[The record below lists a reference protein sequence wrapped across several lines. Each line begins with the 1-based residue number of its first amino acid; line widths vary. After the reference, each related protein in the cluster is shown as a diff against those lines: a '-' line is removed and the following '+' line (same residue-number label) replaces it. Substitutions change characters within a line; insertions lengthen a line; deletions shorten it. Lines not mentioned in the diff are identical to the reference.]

1 MMHSVS
7 LSVQFLRAGL
17 LLAWLLP
24 AAAQGQSSILKDSI
38 RAVISRY
45 LQSSGGISAAVINTD
60 GEVITGVNGFASI
73 GVPSDSALRFGIADL
88 SQHLMAVMTLKLVEN
103 GTTALT
109 SSLGSGVVSGS
120 AAVFP
125 PATTLQQLLR
135 HTSGINSFAASP
147 NYFNPATSFLFADL
161 TFDFRTVNYTPVLGT
176 YVAPQGA
183 ASGAGTFKY
192 SPTNYLV
199 LGEKLESIQSAPL
212 QQLLQDLVL
221 TPAGVQDISFYA
233 PPQSL
238 STTSA
243 FYFNLSGLGPEQLSD
258 QTSVLTSTGASGS
271 MEATPSALVR
281 YLRALFGGQILDQTS
296 LGLLADFQPASGR
309 RSNAYG
315 LGTERFELT
324 VNGRQETYIGHYGD
338 LNYKALMLYS
348 PEDSIGVAVLS
359 NLQTQTE
366 DAIFSLAQELLTQV
380 AAYNLQVGIGD
391 LPEAPSRLRVFP
403 NPAQSSTSTV
413 RLEQQRP
420 GISPWVLRDLAGRT
434 VRSGAPMLAAGV
446 QEITIPVQQLPAGAY
461 LLSVTV
467 DGQPRT
473 ATLIVP

>member
-1 MMHSVS
+1 MHPVS
-7 LSVQFLRAGL
+7 ISLRLLRIGL
-17 LLAWLLP
+17 LYALLLP
-24 AAAQGQSSILKDSI
+24 AAAQGQSSSTLRDSV
-38 RAVISRY
+38 RAVLSRY
-45 LQSSGGISAAVINTD
+45 LQNSGGISAAVINTD
-60 GEVITGVNGFASI
+60 GEVIAAANGFASI
-73 GVPSDSALRFGIADL
+73 GVPADSSLRFGIADL

-109 SSLGSGVVSGS
+109 SSLGSGVVTGS

-125 PATTLQQLLR
+125 PATTIEQMLR

-199 LGEKLESIQSAPL
+199 LGEKLESIQTASL
-212 QQLLQDLVL
+212 QQLLETLIL
-221 TPAGVQDISFYA
+221 TPAGLDNISFYT
-233 PPQSL
+233 PPQSFA
-238 STTSA
+238 TTSA

-271 MEATPSALVR
+271 MVATPSALVR
-281 YLRALFGGQILDQTS
+281 YLRALLGGQIIDQTS
-296 LGLLADFQPASGR
+296 LGLLTGFQSVTGR

-324 VNGRQETYIGHYGD
+324 VNGRPETYIGHYGD

-348 PEDSIGVAVLS
+348 PEDSIGVAILS
-359 NLQTQTE
+359 NLQSQTA

-380 AAYNLQVGIGD
+380 AVYNLQVGIGD

-403 NPAQSSTSTV
+403 NPAQSGTSFV
-413 RLEQQRP
+413 RFEQQRA
-420 GISPWVLRDLAGRT
+420 GVSPWTLRDLAGRT

-446 QEITIPVQQLPAGAY
+446 QEIEIPLQQLPAGAY
-461 LLSVTV
+461 LLSVTA
-467 DGQPRT
+467 DGQTGT